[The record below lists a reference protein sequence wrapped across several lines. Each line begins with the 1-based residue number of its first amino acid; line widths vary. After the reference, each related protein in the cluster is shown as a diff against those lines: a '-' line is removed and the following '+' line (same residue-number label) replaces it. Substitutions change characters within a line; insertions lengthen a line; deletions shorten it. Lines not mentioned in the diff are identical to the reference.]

1 MTLEEKT
8 QLLCI
13 NISRHFFIFCT
24 KNKMICTK
32 KGARCW
38 NTKIILLDLL
48 GDVRISCGICMPVSE
63 KKSKAASLNG
73 FRNGLEEKSVLRIAC
88 VFK

>member
-8 QLLCI
+8 RLLCI
-13 NISRHFFIFCT
+13 KISRCFFIFCT

-32 KGARCW
+32 KEKRCW

-48 GDVRISCGICMPVSE
+48 GDVRISCGIFIPVLE
-63 KKSKAASLNG
+63 KKVRPPL
-73 FRNGLEEKSVLRIAC
+73 
-88 VFK
+88 

>member
-1 MTLEEKT
+1 M
-8 QLLCI
+8 
-13 NISRHFFIFCT
+13 
-24 KNKMICTK
+24 
-32 KGARCW
+32 